1 MTAALQALLDPTA
14 LSLGLPTPVINKE
27 EYLTICLTVLA
38 GTRAG
43 KALVGK
49 AVLGACGQC
58 VRTGPPISRDPLGSK
73 LQHYFDYVFASSHNC
88 AVRNL
93 ESPPTVELANRQ
105 SQRTRGVNDALP
117 LSLVR
122 SCRLTPSPPDTCRA
136 PDLILSGPPC
146 WWEWETSR
154 RCSHV
159 GLQAV
164 VPEVASGGAHGAAV
178 DWRPPS
184 ATLSADLLP
193 SSPPPARAA
202 PPMLTC
208 ATSSPAS
215 LPRTPPPVSAPTRH
229 HRRGADNAATA
240 DDNEDGLLRRGE
252 RGGKERK
259 GEAGLL
265 SWHPEMWGPRGS
277 LTDSA
282 ATSDKSG
289 VKTTDGSS
297 LHWFL

>member
-27 EYLTICLTVLA
+27 EYLAICLTVLA

-49 AVLGACGQC
+49 AVLGA
-58 VRTGPPISRDPLGSK
+58 
-73 LQHYFDYVFASSHNC
+73 
-88 AVRNL
+88 
-93 ESPPTVELANRQ
+93 
-105 SQRTRGVNDALP
+105 GVNDALP

-122 SCRLTPSPPDTCRA
+122 SCRLTPSPPDTCHT

-164 VPEVASGGAHGAAV
+164 VPEVASGGAHGTAV

-208 ATSSPAS
+208 ATSSLAS
-215 LPRTPPPVSAPTRH
+215 LPRTPPPVSAPTRR
-229 HRRGADNAATA
+229 HRRESCKVARTTQPPPTTMKMACS
-240 DDNEDGLLRRGE
+240 EFREEREEERRGRE
-252 RGGKERK
+252 RLACFRGILRCG
-259 GEAGLL
+259 A
-265 SWHPEMWGPRGS
+265 HVGPS
-277 LTDSA
+277 LTQPPRRINPESKPPMDLVCTVVDPKSRTRAKPPTGPCTPASA
-282 ATSDKSG
+282 AAAWA
-289 VKTTDGSS
+289 VRMPCR
-297 LHWFL
+297 LAA

>member
-27 EYLTICLTVLA
+27 EYLAICLTVLA

-49 AVLGACGQC
+49 AVLGVC
-58 VRTGPPISRDPLGSK
+58 VAP
-73 LQHYFDYVFASSHNC
+73 
-88 AVRNL
+88 VRNL

-122 SCRLTPSPPDTCRA
+122 SCRLTPSPPDTCHA

-164 VPEVASGGAHGAAV
+164 VPEVASGGTHGAAV

-184 ATLSADLLP
+184 ATLSTDLLP

-208 ATSSPAS
+208 ATSSLAS
-215 LPRTPPPVSAPTRH
+215 LRRTPPPVSAPTRR
-229 HRRGADNAATA
+229 HRRGADNATTA
-240 DDNEDGLLRRGE
+240 DDNEDGLLR
-252 RGGKERK
+252 
-259 GEAGLL
+259 
-265 SWHPEMWGPRGS
+265 
-277 LTDSA
+277 
-282 ATSDKSG
+282 
-289 VKTTDGSS
+289 V
-297 LHWFL
+297 

>member
-27 EYLTICLTVLA
+27 VYLAICLTVLA

-49 AVLGACGQC
+49 AVLGVC
-58 VRTGPPISRDPLGSK
+58 VAP
-73 LQHYFDYVFASSHNC
+73 
-88 AVRNL
+88 VRNL

-122 SCRLTPSPPDTCRA
+122 SCRLTPSPPDTCHA

-164 VPEVASGGAHGAAV
+164 VPEVASGGAHRGLE
-178 DWRPPS
+178 
-184 ATLSADLLP
+184 ATLRNIVRRPLAFLSASGSCGPANADMRHLIARLLAKD
-193 SSPPPARAA
+193 PAARLGSHAA
-202 PPMLTC
+202 PPT
-208 ATSSPAS
+208 
-215 LPRTPPPVSAPTRH
+215 
-229 HRRGADNAATA
+229 
-240 DDNEDGLLRRGE
+240 
-252 RGGKERK
+252 
-259 GEAGLL
+259 
-265 SWHPEMWGPRGS
+265 
-277 LTDSA
+277 
-282 ATSDKSG
+282 
-289 VKTTDGSS
+289 
-297 LHWFL
+297 